1 MVRRGDA
8 HLMEQ
13 ESTPATS
20 IAAGSG
26 WYSSAARGARRT
38 APHAAKV
45 NSGHD
50 RSGGLGSVGNCRCQL
65 LWCRHLATFCG
76 PRLGHRAAR
85 YLNCSRRRI
94 GGSVGRVQSD
104 AQAAPTT
111 SRPHRLRRA
120 WYARL
125 GPGERSA
132 VLAWAS
138 FALTFGSVRALTHW
152 IRDGHGPAGGGMS
165 LGGKHFHHYNLGIA
179 LLTGIGAVAIR
190 GQEQHHRHPVTALS
204 FGTATALIA
213 DEAALL
219 LDLEDVYWAKQGR
232 TSVDL
237 AVGVIAIGGLALAGA
252 PLWPTV
258 VRELRR

>member
-1 MVRRGDA
+1 MTGPV
-8 HLMEQ
+8 
-13 ESTPATS
+13 
-20 IAAGSG
+20 GSG
-26 WYSSAARGARRT
+26 PWKLSVPASMVP
-38 APHAAKV
+38 APGYL
-45 NSGHD
+45 S
-50 RSGGLGSVGNCRCQL
+50 
-65 LWCRHLATFCG
+65 G
-76 PRLGHRAAR
+76 PRLGHRAGR

-111 SRPHRLRRA
+111 SRPQRLRRA

-219 LDLEDVYWAKQGR
+219 LDLEDVYWAKLR
-232 TSVDL
+232 THQRRPRRRGDRDRRTGPRRGAPVAHRRTRTASLVVL
-237 AVGVIAIGGLALAGA
+237 QSAEILPRCLALSRSPRNQTTDDPVPPA
-252 PLWPTV
+252 PQHRIPSWC
-258 VRELRR
+258 